1 MENKQLS
8 FSDMEYAERKRISK
22 REKFLKQMNEI
33 IPWAAWIALI
43 APYYPSGKRGRPVR
57 GIEIMLRMYLLQI
70 WFNLSDEGVED
81 AIYDSFAMRT
91 FMGINFI
98 EEQVPDAT
106 TLLKFRHLLEEH
118 EIGEKIFADITK
130 RLDDAGLLMHG
141 GSIVDATIISAPS
154 STKNVKKERDP
165 EMHQTKKGNQWY
177 HGMKVHA
184 GVDAGTGY
192 VHTIKGTA
200 ANVHDSQMMTEVLR
214 DDDEVAY
221 GDSGYLGVQNQD
233 KVKEDGHLSSID
245 YRIAKRPSSIK
256 ISDTYKGINWDKKIE
271 HDKASVRCKVEH
283 IFLIVKRDFG
293 YRKVVYR
300 GIKKNMNRF
309 HMLFG
314 CANLLMCIRAG
325 RQEKFCMG

>member
-1 MENKQLS
+1 MKDKQLT

-22 REKFLKQMNEI
+22 REEFLKQMDAI
-33 IPWAAWIALI
+33 IPWTAWIALI
-43 APYYPSGKRGRPVR
+43 TPFYPSGKRGRPVR

-91 FMGINFI
+91 FMGINFM

-106 TLLKFRHLLEEH
+106 TLLKFRHLIEEH
-118 EIGEKIFADITK
+118 DIGEKIFEDIKK
-130 RLDDAGLLMHG
+130 RLDDAGLIMHG

-154 STKNVKKERDP
+154 STKNAKRERDP

-200 ANVHDSQMMTEVLR
+200 ANVHDSQMMTDVLR
-214 DDDEVAY
+214 EDDEVAY
-221 GDSGYLGVQNQD
+221 GDSGYLGVPNQD
-233 KVKEDGHLSSID
+233 KVKEDEHLSSID

-256 ISDTYKGINWDKKIE
+256 VPDTYKGINWDKKIE
-271 HDKASVRCKVEH
+271 HDKSSVRCKVEH

-314 CANLLMCIRAG
+314 CANLLMCIRAK
-325 RQEKFCMG
+325 RQEEFCTG